1 MFSERRGFL
10 RLMLAVPVAAALDPT
25 RARGDSPSSA
35 APEALMRQTIDRVFV
50 VLRDPTLA
58 GGGQRA
64 RRIAALRRIA
74 DEVFDWSEM
83 ARSSL
88 GVHWRGLDG
97 AQRGRFVTVFKD
109 VLAAQYMDDLDR
121 FQGTETVTLGQS
133 LQEGDEVVVRST
145 LVTASRERIPM
156 HYRMRAAQGS
166 WRIVDFSIEGVS
178 LVNHFRKSF
187 TSALANMTIEELI
200 DRLQRQL
207 PADG

>member
-1 MFSERRGFL
+1 MFIERRSCL
-10 RLMLAVPVAAALDPT
+10 RLMLAVPLHAALYPAIA
-25 RARGDSPSSA
+25 RAEPPPAA
-35 APEALMRQTIDRVFV
+35 APEALMRKTIDRVFA
-50 VLRDPTLA
+50 VLRDQTLA
-58 GGGQRA
+58 GGSQRA

-97 AQRGRFVTVFKD
+97 AQRDRFVNTFKD

-133 LQEGDEVVVRST
+133 LTEGDEVLVRST
-145 LVTASRERIPM
+145 LVTASRERVPM
-156 HYRMRAAQGS
+156 HYRMRAAQGT

-187 TSALANMTIEELI
+187 TSALANMTIDELI
-200 DRLQRQL
+200 ERLQRQL
-207 PADG
+207 PAAG